1 MKVRQSVVYPTFK
14 YGEKL
19 IIAAAPV
26 RHTKNQIGFYLEQ
39 NMPNPFKSN
48 TIIKYCVPY
57 KSRVTV
63 VITNSYGK
71 VVDKLISATQEAGSY
86 ELKFSADGLP
96 RGTYFYHVVADQF
109 CDSREMEILR

>member
-1 MKVRQSVVYPTFK
+1 V
-14 YGEKL
+14 
-19 IIAAAPV
+19 IIAAAPI
-26 RHTKNQIGFYLEQ
+26 RQSKSQIGFYLEQ
-39 NMPNPFKSN
+39 NRPNPFRSL
-48 TIIKYCVPY
+48 TIIKYYLPY

-71 VVDKLISATQEAGSY
+71 VVDKLISATQDAGSY

-109 CDSREMEILR
+109 CDSREMEVMK